1 MKANVILFIMFLA
14 IGFVVQA
21 EASPW
26 WWPVKGPV
34 KTVQVALPSNNGGII
49 SVTIPSK
56 STSAKRSEE
65 HLAPAALAHRVRESA
80 ADRRD
85 EERIAADLERHF

>member
-1 MKANVILFIMFLA
+1 MKNHVILVIALFA
-14 IGFVVQA
+14 ISFVTRA

-26 WWPVKGPV
+26 WWPGKAPV
-34 KTVQVALPSNNGGII
+34 KTEQVALPSNNGGMI

-56 STSAKRSEE
+56 STSAKLSTE
-65 HLAPAALAHRVRESA
+65 HLAPAALARRARESA